1 MPSSRAGRASCG
13 FSGSLTCA
21 GPPDAKSLRE
31 RTEAKGKKG
40 YAAPD
45 VGP

>member
-1 MPSSRAGRASCG
+1 MSRAGRASCS
-13 FSGSLTCA
+13 FSGRLTGA
-21 GPPDAKSLRE
+21 GPPEVKALRE